1 MSTPTDGPAL
11 VANPDLLTL
20 ELKTAHELDDV
31 REGEPQ
37 AFYTE
42 LYSDDVAETG
52 VWEVTPGE
60 FAGDKFGASEVMLV
74 LKGEAT
80 ITSEDGTTIELRPG
94 VSFVTPDGWRGR
106 WKVRETVRK
115 MYVIWK
121 HAA

>member
-1 MSTPTDGPAL
+1 MQTPPSPGPAL

-20 ELKTAHELDDV
+20 ELTTPHALDDV

-37 AFYTE
+37 AHYCE
-42 LYSDDVAETG
+42 LYADDVVESG

-60 FAGDKFGASEVMLV
+60 FAGDKIGASEIMLV

-80 ITSEDGTTIELRPG
+80 ITSEDGTAIELRPG

-106 WKVRETVRK
+106 WHVRETVRK

-121 HAA
+121 H